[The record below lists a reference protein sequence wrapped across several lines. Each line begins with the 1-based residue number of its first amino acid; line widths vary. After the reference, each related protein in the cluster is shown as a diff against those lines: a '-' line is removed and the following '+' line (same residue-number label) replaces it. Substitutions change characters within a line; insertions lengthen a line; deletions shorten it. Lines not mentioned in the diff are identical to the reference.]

1 MVVAAVRGILLAA
14 LLVAAAL
21 VAPVPL
27 YLASL
32 ALFGLPHVVWELGYL
47 RSRFGTR
54 WTRTWWRLLAAVLLI
69 EAGVRTAYW
78 AGWMHGQAAQVA
90 DLLALLLTG
99 VVVAL
104 APRGMGWPARLAGA
118 AFALTLLWLL
128 QHGEVVPALLLL
140 SIAHNFTPLAL
151 GWERARGD
159 ASARPLAWRVTALFA
174 LPLLVAALPATLTT
188 TVAWL
193 PAGLSAP
200 AGLLEGQLLPGWGGA
215 HRPSW
220 LSALVVAQ
228 CLHYYCVIRLL
239 PQAQQARLGL
249 PVLPSAARHACLVA
263 AGCLVAYWLVDWSAA
278 RQLYAVAA
286 GVHAWLEWPL
296 LLMAWT
302 SRAEPI
308 PTGHP
313 RPDRA
318 PNCDAVTTVAQGT
331 GT

>member
-1 MVVAAVRGILLAA
+1 MVVAAIRGALLAA
-14 LLVAAAL
+14 LLVAAAV
-21 VAPVPL
+21 VAPAPL

-47 RSRFGTR
+47 RSRFGAR
-54 WTRTWWRLLAAVLLI
+54 WTRAWWLLLSAVLLI

-78 AGWMHGQAAQVA
+78 GGWVHGQAAQIV

-104 APRGMGWPARLAGA
+104 APRGMGWPARLAGT
-118 AFALTLLWLL
+118 AFALVLLGLL

-151 GWERARGD
+151 SWELARDD

-174 LPLLVAALPATLTT
+174 LPLFVAALPATATAA
-188 TVAWL
+188 AWL
-193 PAGLSAP
+193 PTGLSAP
-200 AGLLEGQLLPGWGGA
+200 AGLLEGQLLPGWGAA

-239 PQAQQARLGL
+239 PQAQGARSGR
-249 PVLPSAARHACLVA
+249 PVLPAAARAACLLAA
-263 AGCLVAYWLVDWSAA
+263 AGLAAYWLVDWAGA
-278 RQLYAVAA
+278 RKLYAVAA
-286 GVHAWLEWPL
+286 GVHAWLEWPV

-302 SRAEPI
+302 SSVKACAAVKSPA
-308 PTGHP
+308 
-313 RPDRA
+313 DRA
-318 PNCDAVTTVAQGT
+318 RDCDAMTTVAGARGT
-331 GT
+331 